1 MSDPG
6 GYRSYAGDDMVT
18 GEGVAVEVP
27 VASVAARMASGA
39 IDVVLTVVVL
49 VGGFVV
55 FGLALGGASEAV
67 EGIVAIVWSTL
78 VIVGLPATV
87 ETVTRGRT
95 LGKLALGL
103 RAVRDDGGPVTGR
116 HALVRALIAYVE
128 VYLLLCMPALVSA
141 MVHPRAKRLGDM
153 AAGTVVVSQRASLRL
168 TPPPGM
174 PPPLHAWARSSDI
187 APLPS
192 GLTVAVRQF
201 LSRAPGLS
209 PESRRT
215 IGLDLL
221 RATLQHVSPPPPG
234 GFHPEAVLSAVV
246 AERRRRDLDR
256 LWREERLRARVLP
269 VDPLSPTAAPRH

>member
-128 VYLLLCMPALVSA
+128 VYLLLGMPALVSA

-269 VDPLSPTAAPRH
+269 VDELSPTAAPRH